1 MKRKLVAG
9 LFTLVLAL
17 AACRSAL
24 REDPI
29 LALSLEESLAQ
40 GKAEMERRRYGDA
53 RKYLLHAFEVGPNSA
68 LGREALLLAA
78 DCYFLDGSTQNWIQA
93 EAKYRDFQN
102 RFPTSNRA
110 AYVQFQIGRSL
121 AARMEKPDRDQST
134 ANKALRSFE
143 DLLRLYPTSEYAA
156 QAAQEI
162 RRVRNNLGEHEYR
175 VGLFYLR
182 YGLAGAAA
190 GRFELLL
197 RDFQDYDAPDKVL
210 FHLGMARLKMK
221 DAAQARTAFDRL
233 RAEHPASR
241 WVAKIPEIKI
251 AAAPAEAAKAP

>member
-1 MKRKLVAG
+1 MTKKLVAG
-9 LFTLVLAL
+9 LFTLILGL

-29 LALSLEESLAQ
+29 LALSVEESLAQ
-40 GKAEMERRRYGDA
+40 GKAQMERRRYGDA

-68 LGREALLLAA
+68 QGREALLLAA
-78 DCYFLDGSTQNWIQA
+78 DCYFLDGNSQNWIQA

-134 ANKALRSFE
+134 ATKALRSFE

-156 QAAQEI
+156 QATQEI

-182 YGLAGAAA
+182 YGLPVAAA

-197 RDFQDYDAPDKVL
+197 RDFQDFDAPDKVL
-210 FHLGMARLKMK
+210 YHLGMARLKQN
-221 DAAQARTAFDRL
+221 DPALASAAFDRL

-241 WVAKIPEIKI
+241 WVAEIPRVPPVVAKV
-251 AAAPAEAAKAP
+251 EAAKTP